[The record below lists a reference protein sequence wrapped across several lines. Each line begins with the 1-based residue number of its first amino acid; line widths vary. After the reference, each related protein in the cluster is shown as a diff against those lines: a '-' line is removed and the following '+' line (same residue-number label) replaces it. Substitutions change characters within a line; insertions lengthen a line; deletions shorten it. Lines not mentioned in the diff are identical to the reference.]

1 MQWLKLQQ
9 DTKKQI
15 TEIYKHISIHKLQ
28 ANNSRIENY
37 NLEYNGLGDRIL
49 AQYYRANDKLLN
61 DLCDIA
67 MGMDI
72 NDTTG
77 KVCTEIH
84 RPKDRTRRANSNR
97 GRPQSS
103 TGRLGTGSGEKS
115 KKK

>member
-1 MQWLKLQQ
+1 MQWLNLQE

-15 TEIYKHISIHKLQ
+15 TEIYKSISYTSLQ
-28 ANNSRIENY
+28 AKRTIESY
-37 NLEYNGLGDRIL
+37 EPKYTGLGDRIL
-49 AQYYRANDKLLN
+49 NSYYKGNDNLLN
-61 DLCDIA
+61 GLCNIA
-67 MGMDI
+67 MGMELI
-72 NDTTG
+72 DTTG

>member
-1 MQWLKLQQ
+1 MNNSRKSLRDRDGVGEKMDFDVL
-9 DTKKQI
+9 
-15 TEIYKHISIHKLQ
+15 S
-28 ANNSRIENY
+28 NNSRIENY
-37 NLEYNGLGDRIL
+37 NLEYTGLGDRIL
-49 AQYYRANDKLLN
+49 NSYYKGNDNLLN
-61 DLCDIA
+61 DLCNIA
-67 MGMDI
+67 IGMDI
-72 NDTTG
+72 IDTTG